1 MHGVQTIHGHGRAL
15 CLQLQASVRGFAA
28 RPALDSNVMT
38 EESRC
43 EELLGKQ
50 VVACE
55 GMASILEW
63 VDAFESRLQ

>member
-1 MHGVQTIHGHGRAL
+1 MQTIHGHGQAR
-15 CLQLQASVRGFAA
+15 CVQLQATVRGFAA

-50 VVACE
+50 VIACE
-55 GMASILEW
+55 AMASILEW